1 MIWKVQAYSGGMAV
15 IMKKFMD
22 RLLDIL
28 LYPVSLYEKLN
39 DKKGTLIAGIVLVG
53 AIDLF
58 LPDVSGFIKL
68 HFTGKPANTVF
79 INAILA
85 VFITVVLGIVD
96 VAFISIPLFDFFKF
110 LKKKEVKLYANIYQN
125 AQNGGQGSIPFELP
139 QIKMEDP
146 EHKASSIK
154 VMKAYI
160 MSHFLFVPVS
170 LIINY
175 AFLRDI
181 TTESPVAMQ
190 YLALIVFMLIFIW
203 SAAILTRGI
212 NALFRFNPMFRM
224 LTFIIVFSWS
234 YLFGM
239 VFDLQIMN
247 WLVKLLR

>member
-1 MIWKVQAYSGGMAV
+1 
-15 IMKKFMD
+15 MKKFKD

-39 DKKGTLIAGIVLVG
+39 DWKGTLIAGILLIG

-58 LPDVSGFIKL
+58 LPDVTGFIKL
-68 HFTGKPANTVF
+68 HFAGKPADTISINVVLAIF
-79 INAILA
+79 I
-85 VFITVVLGIVD
+85 VVVLGVVD
-96 VAFISIPLFDFFKF
+96 VSFIGIPLYDFFRF
-110 LKKKEVKLYANIYQN
+110 LKKKEIKLYANMHKN
-125 AQNGGQGSIPFELP
+125 AQNVGQESIPFELP

-181 TTESPVAMQ
+181 TDKSPDWMQ
-190 YLALIVFMLIFIW
+190 YLVLVAFMLIFIW
-203 SAAILTRGI
+203 SAAILARGI
-212 NALFRFNPMFRM
+212 NALFRFSPMFRT
-224 LTFIIVFSWS
+224 LTFLIVFSWS

-247 WLVKLLR
+247 WLLKLFR